1 MVNTRFSSQIF
12 PVQDIDL
19 DGRMESVLVGGRHLL
34 ALLPEAWREV
44 DQIAVIG
51 WGSQGPAQAANLRD
65 SLAGGG
71 PRVTVGLRRDSSSMR
86 SARSAGFREA
96 DGSLGEMFEMIAR
109 ADLVLLLISDG
120 AQAEL
125 HAKVFEALQP
135 GATLGL
141 SHGFLVGY
149 LCAVGDDFPDDINV
163 IGVCPKGMGPSVR
176 RLYQQGAATSGA
188 GINCSFAVEQDI
200 DRRATDMA
208 LAWAVGIGA
217 PYTFKTTLSSEYR
230 SDIFGERAVLL
241 GAVHGLVESLY
252 RWRRDN
258 GADEEDAF
266 VRACET
272 ITGPIAATISRVGL
286 IGLFN
291 GLERNER
298 DHFARAYSAAY
309 EPVAA
314 ILSEIYDEVDSAR
327 ELAGVIAAGERLKA
341 HPMAPIEGTRMWQ
354 VGATIRASRAHR
366 NIPID
371 GIAAGAFAAAMTAQ
385 VDLLRRQGHPWSEVA
400 NESVIEAVDSLIPF
414 MHARGVAYMVDNC
427 STTARLGARRW
438 GPVFEAAFSRV
449 VLPALD
455 QGAGPDPAL
464 MEAFRGHTLHQVLA
478 TLSRFRPPLDIAV
491 E

>member
-12 PVQDIDL
+12 PVQDIEL
-19 DGRMESVLVGGRHLL
+19 DGRTESLLVGGRHLL
-34 ALLPEAWREV
+34 PLLPDAFRGV
-44 DQIAVIG
+44 DQIAVVG

-65 SLAGGG
+65 SLAASKTH
-71 PRVTVGLRRDSSSMR
+71 VTVGLRSDSPSMR
-86 SARSAGFREA
+86 SARAAGFDEA
-96 DGSLGEMFEMIAR
+96 DGSLGEMFEMMSR
-109 ADLVLLLISDG
+109 ADLVLLLISDA

-125 HAKVFEALQP
+125 HAKVFDALQP

-149 LCAVGDDFPDDINV
+149 LGAIGEDFPDDINV

-176 RLYQQGAATSGA
+176 RLYEQGAATTGA

-200 DRRATDMA
+200 DGWATDMA

-230 SDIFGERAVLL
+230 SDVFGERGVLL

-252 RWRRDN
+252 RWHRDN
-258 GADEEDAF
+258 GADEEGAF

-272 ITGPIAATISRVGL
+272 ITGPIASTISKAGL
-286 IGLFN
+286 RGLFS
-291 GLERNER
+291 GLEATER
-298 DHFARAYSAAY
+298 DQFARAYSATY
-309 EPVAA
+309 EPVTA
-314 ILSEIYDEVDSAR
+314 ILAEIYDEVDSGR
-327 ELAGVIAAGERLKA
+327 ELQGVIAASERLKA
-341 HPMAPIEGTRMWQ
+341 HPMAKIEGTPMWQ
-354 VGATIRASRAHR
+354 AGATVRASRSQR
-366 NIPID
+366 RTPID
-371 GIAAGAFAAAMTAQ
+371 GIAAGAFSAVMTAQ

-438 GPVFEAAFSRV
+438 GPVFEAAFSRA
-449 VLPALD
+449 VLPAL
-455 QGAGPDPAL
+455 QHRASPDPGL
-464 MEAFRGHTLHQVLA
+464 MEAFHGHTLHQVLA
-478 TLSRFRPPLDIAV
+478 TLSRFRPPLQIAV